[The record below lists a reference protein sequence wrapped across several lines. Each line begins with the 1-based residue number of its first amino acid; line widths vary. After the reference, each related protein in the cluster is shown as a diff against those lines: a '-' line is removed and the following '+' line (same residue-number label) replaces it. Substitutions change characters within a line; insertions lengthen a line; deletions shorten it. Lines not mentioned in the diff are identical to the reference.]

1 MSLPALSLKWR
12 ITLLSGLCLLAVV
25 VSILCATLWQSQ
37 RISQALK
44 QQSTEQFNQLAT
56 ARLDDSARA
65 QAGRMQRL
73 FDDSRLYVEG
83 VAEQLLQLQA
93 QHDSGLL
100 GAEPLRRQ
108 LVATTAAALARR
120 PQVLGLYVVFERNAL
135 DGQDNAFI
143 EQTPLASNSTGRF
156 ALYWSQA
163 QAGQPQ
169 QTALTEDNILLNNAP
184 PGSEPENNWYLCPA
198 SSGKACVIEP
208 YAVEV
213 EGQNTLMSSV
223 AVPMMKNGKVI
234 GVIGVDIRMSTL
246 QTLTGELQRQL
257 YDAQATVSLTSAT
270 GLPVAKVLGSD
281 VQPQAQVNTPFT
293 PIDGARPWSLQ
304 VQVPQPLLLA
314 PALQLQ
320 ADFDQASREATWR
333 SLGWGAGCAL
343 LGLLILGWAARSATR
358 PLLHVADALDRVVD
372 GDGDLTQRLP
382 PLRAAEPA
390 RLTDGFNRFLE
401 KLQPLLHTAQDA
413 ASETRA
419 CASRS
424 AEITRAVDS
433 DMFQQHGQVEQ
444 TATALV
450 QMGAS
455 AEEIARN
462 AAQAAEATRSA
473 EHATQAGLAQFQTTR
488 DGIGAL
494 DDTLGETL
502 SRLQA
507 LANSG
512 AQINQVL
519 DVIST
524 LAQKTNLLALNA
536 AIEAARAGEHGRGF
550 AVVADEVRHLA
561 SSTQASTREI
571 REVVERLHSLT
582 ENAMSGMLD
591 SRGKAEHVVE
601 QIGHSHASLQTIRH
615 SVDTLHAMNQQIASA
630 TTQQHGVIDD
640 MAQRMTEIRSI
651 SQRLTER
658 MAASNDVSRTL
669 DTLAENQR
677 TLLAQ
682 FRT

>member
-1 MSLPALSLKWR
+1 
-12 ITLLSGLCLLAVV
+12 
-25 VSILCATLWQSQ
+25 
-37 RISQALK
+37 
-44 QQSTEQFNQLAT
+44 
-56 ARLDDSARA
+56 
-65 QAGRMQRL
+65 
-73 FDDSRLYVEG
+73 
-83 VAEQLLQLQA
+83 
-93 QHDSGLL
+93 
-100 GAEPLRRQ
+100 
-108 LVATTAAALARR
+108 
-120 PQVLGLYVVFERNAL
+120 
-135 DGQDNAFI
+135 
-143 EQTPLASNSTGRF
+143 
-156 ALYWSQA
+156 
-163 QAGQPQ
+163 
-169 QTALTEDNILLNNAP
+169 
-184 PGSEPENNWYLCPA
+184 
-198 SSGKACVIEP
+198 
-208 YAVEV
+208 
-213 EGQNTLMSSV
+213 
-223 AVPMMKNGKVI
+223 
-234 GVIGVDIRMSTL
+234 
-246 QTLTGELQRQL
+246 
-257 YDAQATVSLTSAT
+257 
-270 GLPVAKVLGSD
+270 
-281 VQPQAQVNTPFT
+281 
-293 PIDGARPWSLQ
+293 
-304 VQVPQPLLLA
+304 
-314 PALQLQ
+314 
-320 ADFDQASREATWR
+320 
-333 SLGWGAGCAL
+333 
-343 LGLLILGWAARSATR
+343 
-358 PLLHVADALDRVVD
+358 
-372 GDGDLTQRLP
+372 
-382 PLRAAEPA
+382 
-390 RLTDGFNRFLE
+390 
-401 KLQPLLHTAQDA
+401 
-413 ASETRA
+413 
-419 CASRS
+419 
-424 AEITRAVDS
+424 
-433 DMFQQHGQVEQ
+433 MFQQHGQVEQ